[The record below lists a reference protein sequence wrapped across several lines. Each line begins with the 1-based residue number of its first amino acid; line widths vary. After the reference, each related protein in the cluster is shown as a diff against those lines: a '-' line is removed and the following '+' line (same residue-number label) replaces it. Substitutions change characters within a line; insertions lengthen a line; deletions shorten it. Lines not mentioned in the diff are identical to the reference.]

1 VTLGVDVILPLHGG
15 ERWVAEAIESVLA
28 QTWSHWQLWVVDD
41 ASPDASVE
49 RVEPYRAAHPERIEL
64 VRLSESRRAAGA
76 RAHAVALGSGEVLAF
91 LDQDDRWLPEKLE
104 AQVARLEAD
113 PALAAVHTDVE
124 WIDADGRPI
133 PGAADAENAR
143 RAALA
148 WGPGLAQ
155 PLFDRNAIRLVSA
168 LVRRSAFQ
176 EVGGFDTSLFGGE
189 DWEFWVR
196 LARHFPI
203 AHLPRVL
210 CQRRIHDA
218 NVSRVHAAERA
229 RGKLRALA
237 AMQRAGGLSPERV
250 VRKRRELLD
259 QAAGGDEPLTL
270 CRSLFAR
277 LEAEGLRY
285 CHWKSN
291 EHVGAALAGRT
302 DLDLLVAPEERAR
315 LDAVLGELGFKTVV
329 SPPERRFPGMSD
341 RLGFDRDS
349 GRLSHLH
356 LHEQLV
362 VGGRWDKN
370 LHLPIENLLL
380 SDVVQVEGVRTPS
393 PELEL
398 LLLAIRAPQKISAL
412 RLARRWRRDG
422 VKTLSSSLVREFDH
436 LVARVDDERFRALL
450 GKTGLPLD
458 ADRLLGFARA
468 VATRSVTTPDI
479 QRARRHSLRALR
491 GYRRSPAWRATARAL
506 RAWALAGAA
515 RRGWVAPRK
524 KHLPGRGPL
533 VALVGADGAGKSTLA
548 DDLRAWLGWKLEAA
562 PAYFGIPKA
571 SRRYRLLR
579 WAGRRLGAPWL
590 ESARWLRV
598 ARHRV
603 HESRRAARIT
613 ARGGVVVADRYP
625 LPSLWEPPEPM
636 DGPRLAG
643 TRAAARERA
652 LYDRI
657 PPPTRAFALRSE
669 PAVLRTRKDDLDP
682 EVQARKARS
691 VNALQPSDVVA
702 VVDGNR
708 EYPDVLL
715 ELKRGIWGLL

>member
-1 VTLGVDVILPLHGG
+1 MILPVYGG

-28 QTWSHWQLWVVDD
+28 QTWPHWRLWVVDD
-41 ASPDASVE
+41 ASPDASAE
-49 RVEPYRAAHPERIEL
+49 RVAPYLAAHPERIEL
-64 VRLSESRRAAGA
+64 VRLAESQRAAGA

-104 AQVARLEAD
+104 AQLARLDAD

-124 WIDADGRPI
+124 WIAADGRPI

-143 RAALA
+143 RAALD
-148 WGPGLAQ
+148 WGPGLAER
-155 PLFDRNAIRLVSA
+155 LFEHTTIRLASA
-168 LVRRSAFQ
+168 AVRRRAFQ

-196 LARHFPI
+196 LARRFPI

-237 AMQRAGGLSPERV
+237 TLQRAGGLAPERV
-250 VRKRRELLD
+250 ARKRRELLD
-259 QAAGGDEPLTL
+259 QAAGGDAPLAL
-270 CRSLFAR
+270 CRSLFDR
-277 LEAEGLRY
+277 LDAEGLRY

-291 EHVGAALAGRT
+291 EHLGAALAGRT

-315 LDAVLGELGFKTVV
+315 LDAILAALGFKTVV

-349 GRLSHLH
+349 GRLAHLH

-362 VGGRWDKN
+362 VGGRWAKN
-370 LHLPIENLLL
+370 LHLPIEGLLL
-380 SDVVQVEGVRTPS
+380 SDVAQVEGVRAPS

-398 LLLAIRAPQKISAL
+398 LLLAIRAPQKVSL
-412 RLARRWRRDG
+412 PRLARRWRRDG
-422 VKTLSSSLVREFDH
+422 AKTLPSSLVREFDH
-436 LVARVDDERFRALL
+436 LVARIDDERFRALL

-468 VATRSVTTPDI
+468 VAARSVTTPDI
-479 QRARRHSLRALR
+479 ARARRYVLRALGAYQR
-491 GYRRSPAWRATARAL
+491 APAWRATLDAL
-506 RAWALAGAA
+506 RAWALASAA
-515 RRGWVAPRK
+515 RRGWVAPRRK
-524 KHLPGRGPL
+524 RLPGRGPV
-533 VALVGADGAGKSTLA
+533 VALVGADGAGKSSLA
-548 DDLRAWLGWKLEAA
+548 EDLRSWLGWKLEVA

-579 WAGRRLGAPWL
+579 WASRRFGAAWL
-590 ESARWLRV
+590 EGKRWRLV
-598 ARHRV
+598 ACHRV
-603 HESRRAARIT
+603 RESRRAERIA

-636 DGPRLAG
+636 DGPRLVG
-643 TRAAARERA
+643 GRGAARERA

-657 PPPTRAFALRSE
+657 PPPTRAFALRTE
-669 PAVLRTRKDDLDP
+669 PAVLRARKDDLDP

-691 VNALQPSDVVA
+691 VNALAPSDAVA

-715 ELKRGIWGLL
+715 DLKRGIWDLL